1 MRSGEPG
8 LKYGPSV
15 RPGVGRTEQVD
26 VPWPGST
33 AGVAEVADVGDAV
46 RVGGG
51 VEADDD
57 PAGPPQAPRTIAAS
71 SPRAALAAAL

>member
-15 RPGVGRTEQVD
+15 RPGVGRPEQVD
-26 VPWPGST
+26 VPWPVSD
-33 AGVAEVADVGDAV
+33 ADVADGDDAV
-46 RVGGG
+46 RAGG

>member
-1 MRSGEPG
+1 VRSGEPG

-15 RPGVGRTEQVD
+15 RPGVGRPEQVE
-26 VPWPGST
+26 VPWPVSD
-33 AGVAEVADVGDAV
+33 AGVADVADGGDAV
-46 RVGGG
+46 RAGGG
-51 VEADDD
+51 AEADDD